1 MCIRDRKGVEV
12 DNSGQGGISVE
23 VNLADGTFSS
33 FAGREHG
40 GGQFDRHPD
49 TGYMF
54 KGARIKDWDDIKAK
68 IENIISRIDTYRM
81 IGWDIAIG
89 QDDVYAV
96 EFNLGFGIEHAQTI
110 AGGFRRK
117 LGILR

>member
-1 MCIRDRKGVEV
+1 
-12 DNSGQGGISVE
+12 
-23 VNLADGTFSS
+23 
-33 FAGREHG
+33 
-40 GGQFDRHPD
+40 
-49 TGYMF
+49 MF
-54 KGARIKDWDDIKAK
+54 KGAGIKDWDDIKAK

>member
-1 MCIRDRKGVEV
+1 MRIKSKNCCYITSYRSKGVEV

-54 KGARIKDWDDIKAK
+54 KGQELK
-68 IENIISRIDTYRM
+68 IGM
-81 IGWDIAIG
+81 I
-89 QDDVYAV
+89 
-96 EFNLGFGIEHAQTI
+96 
-110 AGGFRRK
+110 
-117 LGILR
+117 

>member
-1 MCIRDRKGVEV
+1 
-12 DNSGQGGISVE
+12 
-23 VNLADGTFSS
+23 
-33 FAGREHG
+33 
-40 GGQFDRHPD
+40 
-49 TGYMF
+49 
-54 KGARIKDWDDIKAK
+54 
-68 IENIISRIDTYRM
+68 M